1 MRSVRTEF
9 SVDEALEQARSEWE
23 RLDDA
28 WAMIEWVLA
37 RDPTKGIPLSESG
50 KARAFVFE
58 GSNVHAMPNIEVVY
72 VEEPFYVTIKSVRF
86 SRPTYSAGL
95 A

>member
-9 SVDEALEQARSEWE
+9 SVDEALERARPEWE

-50 KARAFVFE
+50 RVRAFVFE
-58 GSNVHAMPNIEVVY
+58 GSNAHSMPNIEVVY
-72 VEEPFYVTIKSVRF
+72 VEDPPYVTIKSVRF
-86 SRPTYSAGL
+86 SRPTYSAGR